1 MGEIWRGFPT
11 IRLVVD
17 VGKEML
23 NCEDGSS
30 EED

>member
-1 MGEIWRGFPT
+1 MGEIWRGFFI
-11 IRLVVD
+11 IRFVVD

-23 NCEDGSS
+23 NCEDGSL